1 MICSQCGNDVAAGS
15 AVCPSCGAQL
25 ASNVGQPAS
34 APAGARF
41 ARSAAPGA
49 AAAPAFN
56 FDLKRLTRN
65 DQIVGGAT
73 VVLLISLFLP
83 WFVASDAFITVSV
96 NGLWHGWEYLTLI
109 IALVL
114 LAYLVMRA
122 GFAQLPFSLPL
133 RHEQL
138 LLAGPGINLL
148 LVVIGFLIR
157 PGAGVGWDFGAFVGL
172 IAAAV
177 AAAPFAVPAIRARSG
192 R

>member
-1 MICSQCGNDVAAGS
+1 MTCSQCGYNVAEGS
-15 AVCPSCGAQL
+15 AVCPNCGAQP
-25 ASNVGQPAS
+25 ASNAGQPAP
-34 APAGARF
+34 APAAVPFGG
-41 ARSAAPGA
+41 SVAPGA

-73 VVLLISLFLP
+73 LVLLISLFLP

-96 NGLWHGWEYLTLI
+96 NGLWHGWEYITFI

-122 GFAQLPFSLPL
+122 GFAKLPFNLPL
-133 RHEQL
+133 PHEQL
-138 LLAGPGINLL
+138 LLAGPGINLV

-157 PGAGVGWDFGAFVGL
+157 PGTGIGWGFGAFLGL

-177 AAAPFAVPAIRARSG
+177 AAAPFAIPAIRARSG

>member
-1 MICSQCGNDVAAGS
+1 MTCSECGNNVAEGS
-15 AVCPSCGAQL
+15 AVCPNCGAQL
-25 ASNVGQPAS
+25 SGDAGQPAP
-34 APAGARF
+34 APAGVPF
-41 ARSAAPGA
+41 AGSVAPGA
-49 AAAPAFN
+49 AAAPAFK

-73 VVLLISLFLP
+73 LVLLIALFLP

-96 NGLWHGWEYLTLI
+96 NGLWHGWEYITFL

-122 GFAQLPFSLPL
+122 GFAKLPFNLPL
-133 RHEQL
+133 PHEQL
-138 LLAGPGINLL
+138 LLAGTGINLL

-157 PGAGVGWDFGAFVGL
+157 PGAGIGWGFGAFLGL

-177 AAAPFAVPAIRARSG
+177 AAAPFAIPAIRARSG

>member
-1 MICSQCGNDVAAGS
+1 MTCSQCCNNVAEES
-15 AVCPSCGAQL
+15 AVCPNCGAQQSGN
-25 ASNVGQPAS
+25 AGQPAP
-34 APAGARF
+34 APAGVPF
-41 ARSAAPGA
+41 AGSVAPGA
-49 AAAPAFN
+49 AAAPAFK

-73 VVLLISLFLP
+73 LVLLISLFLP

-96 NGLWHGWEYLTLI
+96 NGLWHGWEYITFL

-122 GFAQLPFSLPL
+122 GFAKLPFNLPL
-133 RHEQL
+133 PHEQL
-138 LLAGPGINLL
+138 LLAGTGINLL

-157 PGAGVGWDFGAFVGL
+157 PGAGIGWGFGAFLGL

-177 AAAPFAVPAIRARSG
+177 AAAPFAIPAIRARSG